1 MSSSGGEV
9 ETGSQEALRR
19 QPDEDL
25 SSIDRGTSD
34 QVVEGK
40 ADETADERKEQQD
53 EALRQQPDEDLP
65 SIYRGTSDQ
74 VVEGKADETADERK
88 ELQVEA
94 PRQQPDEDVSV
105 SSTDRGI
112 SEQAADGKADEKC
125 EEREEQQDEAGMDDA
140 TGADEKCE
148 EREEQ
153 QDEAGM
159 DDATGADEKCEEREE
174 QQDEA
179 GMDDATGAAE
189 TKLSQAML
197 MMTVSSLLEGKDL
210 TTISMKEMRAS
221 MEKQLGLEEGGLDDR
236 REEVLELVRA
246 EVQRISSGEPVAA
259 QKPSSNR
266 TNAGKRK
273 RTASTNTKDWRR
285 LLQRYEDR
293 AVKVEDPQS
302 EVQQEQDASATG
314 PLDESPTE
322 KATSSTPS
330 RTEFLQKSLPL
341 SVQVAGQTLEL
352 PSKCFSSGS
361 LGYYTCTKLQVT
373 LDGVPREIQ
382 CQVSCSLLGSDKWSV

>member
-140 TGADEKCE
+140 TGAAETKLS
-148 EREEQ
+148 Q
-153 QDEAGM
+153 
-159 DDATGADEKCEEREE
+159 ADEKCEEREE

>member
-25 SSIDRGTSD
+25 SSID
-34 QVVEGK
+34 
-40 ADETADERKEQQD
+40 
-53 EALRQQPDEDLP
+53 
-65 SIYRGTSDQ
+65 RGTSDQ

>member
-88 ELQVEA
+88 EQQDEA
-94 PRQQPDEDVSV
+94 LRQQPDEDLPSIY
-105 SSTDRGI
+105 RGT
-112 SEQAADGKADEKC
+112 SDQVVDGKADEKC

-140 TGADEKCE
+140 TGAAETKLS
-148 EREEQ
+148 Q
-153 QDEAGM
+153 
-159 DDATGADEKCEEREE
+159 ADEKCEEREE